1 MSRDARRLL
10 GLTAAFVVA
19 LMGCGGE
26 SPGEG
31 GSSGQ
36 PSTASAMEP
45 MEAQTGTVVVD
56 GLNGPMGV
64 MVDGSGNV
72 WVVDSGVGGDQ
83 TMVFPSIADGTP
95 TDMSF
100 GNTSRLIRVSPDGTE
115 SELAHFPSVAYPEGP
130 EGANRVAMLN
140 ETVYVSSGGWSDGM
154 QVDRVPF
161 MASISRFEEGKMTEI
176 ANTWDLER
184 TQNPAGA
191 LVETHAYGLAGGS
204 DGMLW
209 MADAAGNDLL
219 KVDPAT
225 GDVELVA
232 VFDAMPG
239 PIPNPNRGG
248 AKEIEPVPTSVAFDD
263 DGNIYVSLLSGVPFL
278 PEMSKVVQVT
288 QDGVV
293 SDYSTGLTMLT
304 DLKTAPD
311 GHLYAVSI
319 GVFTEE
325 GPQPNSGSVLRIGE
339 GTAETVI
346 SGLSNPTALAF
357 DSAGNAYVTTNGLG
371 VPGSGEV
378 LRFDGVGSPM

>member
-1 MSRDARRLL
+1 MDA
-10 GLTAAFVVA
+10 
-19 LMGCGGE
+19 
-26 SPGEG
+26 
-31 GSSGQ
+31 
-36 PSTASAMEP
+36 AM
-45 MEAQTGTVVVD
+45 GTVVVD

-72 WVVDSGVGGDQ
+72 WVVDSGVGGDE

-95 TDMSF
+95 TEMSF
-100 GNTSRLIRVSPDGTE
+100 GNTARLIRVSPDGTE
-115 SELAHFPSVAYPEGP
+115 SDLAQFPSVAYPEGP

-140 ETVYVSSGGWSDGM
+140 GTVYVSSGGWSDGM

-161 MASISRFEEGKMTEI
+161 MASISRFQDGKMTEI
-176 ANTWDLER
+176 ATTWDLER

-191 LVETHAYGLAGGS
+191 LVETHAYGLAAGP

-209 MADAAGNDLL
+209 LSDAAGNDLL
-219 KVDPAT
+219 RVDPAT
-225 GDVELVA
+225 GHVDLVA

-248 AKEIEPVPTSVAFDD
+248 AKEIEPVPTSVAFDG

-278 PEMSKVVQVT
+278 PEMSKVVRVT
-288 QDGVV
+288 RDGVV

-304 DLKTAPD
+304 DLKEAPD

-339 GTAETVI
+339 GTSETVI

-357 DSAGNAYVTTNGLG
+357 DSAGNAYVTINGLG
-371 VPGSGEV
+371 APGSGEV
-378 LRFDGVGSPM
+378 LRFNDVASPM